1 MFPCNVFEGV
11 QCTIM
16 YDPHTHTHTFRP
28 TILLREGPHV
38 HWPLIHYFSPPL
50 PLIVDRLEERCE
62 SFKKDL
68 HNRNIDLV
76 KKHQVLKKES
86 ALKRDSRTKLF
97 DEVPAFPLSPNK
109 TARRKDSCPLHRGD
123 AHVLSQQT
131 RVCTCVQCVSE

>member
-1 MFPCNVFEGV
+1 MRVV
-11 QCTIM
+11 L
-16 YDPHTHTHTFRP
+16 Y
-28 TILLREGPHV
+28 V
-38 HWPLIHYFSPPL
+38 HLSPGYLAVGLYSELSIKRVPLYVYSLHYFSPL
-50 PLIVDRLEERCE
+50 PLTVDRLEERCE

-86 ALKRDSRTKLF
+86 TLKRDSRTKLF

-109 TARRKDSCPLHRGD
+109 TTRRRDSRPLHRGD

-131 RVCTCVQCVSE
+131 RVSTCVQCVSE